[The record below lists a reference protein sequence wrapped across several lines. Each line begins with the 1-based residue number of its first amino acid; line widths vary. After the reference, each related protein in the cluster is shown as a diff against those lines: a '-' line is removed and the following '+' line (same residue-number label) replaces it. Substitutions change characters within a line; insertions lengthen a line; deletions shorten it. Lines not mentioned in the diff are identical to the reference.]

1 MMKETTPENRREFWK
16 FQSAALSFQQ
26 AEELAARL
34 AEMEVGQDLFY
45 PLLISMHVL
54 YARPFKQQERALRI
68 PKAMVPNS
76 LLAYHD
82 SLIDGRDKMFAHHDR
97 NTVRI
102 RECDREEFASLAI
115 AVENGNLH
123 ARQVFLF
130 PAPSEFPRILELCS
144 VLRQKCQYHLGRLQS
159 ACLGRKATLAN
170 GHYIVSSSF
179 EGMAPLLRRCTD

>member
-1 MMKETTPENRREFWK
+1 MIETTPENRKEFWK

-26 AEELAARL
+26 AEELATRL
-34 AEMEVGQDLFY
+34 ADMVVGQDLFY

-54 YARPFKQQERALRI
+54 YARPFKQQEKELRI
-68 PKAMVPNS
+68 PKAMVPHS
-76 LLAYHD
+76 LIAHHD

-102 RECDREEFASLAI
+102 RECDREEFASLVI
-115 AVENGNLH
+115 VVDNGNLH

-130 PAPSEFPRILELCS
+130 PAPSEFPRIIELCS
-144 VLRQKCQYHLGRLQS
+144 VLGQKCQYHLGRLHSQ
-159 ACLGRKATLAN
+159 CLGRKPILVN

-179 EGMAPLLRRCTD
+179 DGMAPLLRRCTD